1 MLFSSKQVDKRLDIF
16 FFFFTKWLLELN
28 RMKLVVLFEMVIT
41 MRKNWGGRIFLFI
54 FFVNVI
60 NWRSL
65 KFHQI
70 INFNFIIVRYVKN
83 VNVKNVSVSMLI
95 FYCSDSRSFFFFF
108 YKIDPKLLLQHNFTK
123 FNFQLLCLSIKLAWS
138 FVLLCH
144 DEAVQ
149 FIIKYLNNIGFN
161 KILIINYLKQI
172 LDGQYC
178 GTISVML
185 FLLKIEEKNDV
196 NGVQ

>member
-1 MLFSSKQVDKRLDIF
+1 MI
-16 FFFFTKWLLELN
+16 LE
-28 RMKLVVLFEMVIT
+28 V
-41 MRKNWGGRIFLFI
+41 
-54 FFVNVI
+54 
-60 NWRSL
+60 
-65 KFHQI
+65 
-70 INFNFIIVRYVKN
+70 
-83 VNVKNVSVSMLI
+83 
-95 FYCSDSRSFFFFF
+95 FFFF

-196 NGVQ
+196 NGVQYYASFNVCWRVRFPCVCNEMIVRRYIW